1 VQSDSLENRLVS
13 LERQMETLRG
23 LPDQVSSLESQF
35 LQFRTETRGE
45 LSALRLEV
53 GTLGQDLRHEIA
65 VVRETLHALRQDMH
79 DMRDEL
85 RQEIRAGDEDTRR
98 YMRVLHEEVLSRIA
112 LLGERWNNR
121 FE

>member
-1 VQSDSLENRLVS
+1 
-13 LERQMETLRG
+13 
-23 LPDQVSSLESQF
+23 VSSLESQF